1 VSLKCSR
8 LHFLVQKDLSTFAG
22 GKLKENRKKDIR
34 EVSRAKKKKKH
45 TETTSIN

>member
-34 EVSRAKKKKKH
+34 EVSRAKKKKH